1 MEDNT
6 MCLGIPS
13 KIIRIEESRATIDVY
28 GAQRDISLMLLEEPV
43 NIGDYV
49 IVHAGFAIQKLR
61 EDVAKETLG
70 YFNEYL
76 DALNAIEGGAEQPT
90 GKAGKRTKKRVK
102 VDS

>member
-1 MEDNT
+1 

-13 KIIRIEESRATIDVY
+13 KIIRIEESKATIDVY

-49 IVHAGFAIQKLR
+49 IVHAGFAIQKLQ

-70 YFNEYL
+70 YFNDYL
-76 DALNAIEGGAEQPT
+76 CAINAMEGGEKQPAEHT
-90 GKAGKRTKKRVK
+90 GKKSKKRVK
-102 VDS
+102 A